1 MPSTENDVMNGI
13 APASEIWPLES
24 CWTPCA
30 SVATTIGLVLLVARK
45 LSASLLM
52 SWPEMELSI
61 VGALALDHRAD
72 GSDFDLLARCGDL
85 QLRVGAHDLAREQL
99 DIARGVGEAL
109 QADDHDVAARVDVGQ
124 VEVAGASG
132 HGGPS
137 APVAELVSVTVA
149 PGRAA
154 PD

>member
-30 SVATTIGLVLLVARK
+30 SVATTIGLVLFVARK

-61 VGALALDHRAD
+61 VARSRSITGRTAVTSIFSLALAICSCVSARTIWRA
-72 GSDFDLLARCGDL
+72 SSST
-85 QLRVGAHDLAREQL
+85 LRV
-99 DIARGVGEAL
+99 
-109 QADDHDVAARVDVGQ
+109 
-124 VEVAGASG
+124 ASAK
-132 HGGPS
+132 PCRRM
-137 APVAELVSVTVA
+137 TMT
-149 PGRAA
+149 
-154 PD
+154 